1 MEILRTC
8 VSQTTPTVSL
18 STAAPSSLDFRCLS
32 AYFEP
37 LYSPFPLQYARRAV
51 FSRSLRI
58 SDAVGIVFGTSQ
70 ICASRGR
77 VAQTVHSRKPGS
89 WHRKRAGAVKLR
101 PYLPRMSKL
110 GNLILGLLLRSRN
123 NAQLLH
129 HAQLVHVV
137 PTFHH
142 FALLGEPEDAYPRN
156 HHLIASGSDASEL
169 ALVGAA
175 SLPTGNDLVP
185 FGYLILDNAMKI
197 GEGLTELAHESLDV
211 LGATFQGSAVGLVGD
226 VPVEDLVRQVEV
238 PLVRDLFDVAPKDSL
253 VLFGHRSLLLPPAF
267 TGGIIFPT
275 AMMPA
280 SEPRRTIGRA
290 CPRYPLALFT
300 ELPRRLPLM

>member
-1 MEILRTC
+1 
-8 VSQTTPTVSL
+8 
-18 STAAPSSLDFRCLS
+18 
-32 AYFEP
+32 
-37 LYSPFPLQYARRAV
+37 
-51 FSRSLRI
+51 
-58 SDAVGIVFGTSQ
+58 
-70 ICASRGR
+70 
-77 VAQTVHSRKPGS
+77 
-89 WHRKRAGAVKLR
+89 
-101 PYLPRMSKL
+101 MSKL

-142 FALLGEPEDAYPRN
+142 FALLGEQEDAYPRN

-175 SLPTGNDLVP
+175 SPPTGNDLVP
-185 FGYLILDNAMKI
+185 FGYLILDDAMKI
-197 GEGLTELAHESLDV
+197 GEGLTELAHESFDV

-238 PLVRDLFDVAPKDSL
+238 PLVRDLFDVAPKDGL

-267 TGGIIFPT
+267 TGGIISPT

-290 CPRYPLALFT
+290 CPHYPLALFT
-300 ELPRRLPLM
+300 GLPRRVLLGNVASAIYYSPKLIGCESIEEGPVPSLFPVASPRKSHAFLRGASLVGLRLSPKASIVSA

>member
-1 MEILRTC
+1 MGAVKISGIQGIRTSSMGSR
-8 VSQTTPTVSL
+8 VGSQV
-18 STAAPSSLDFRCLS
+18 
-32 AYFEP
+32 
-37 LYSPFPLQYARRAV
+37 LYSLRYSPSFREEF
-51 FSRSLRI
+51 FSETQ
-58 SDAVGIVFGTSQ
+58 GI
-70 ICASRGR
+70 
-77 VAQTVHSRKPGS
+77 
-89 WHRKRAGAVKLR
+89 KRAGAVKLR

-226 VPVEDLVRQVEV
+226 VPVEDLVR
-238 PLVRDLFDVAPKDSL
+238 
-253 VLFGHRSLLLPPAF
+253 
-267 TGGIIFPT
+267 
-275 AMMPA
+275 
-280 SEPRRTIGRA
+280 
-290 CPRYPLALFT
+290 
-300 ELPRRLPLM
+300 

>member
-1 MEILRTC
+1 
-8 VSQTTPTVSL
+8 
-18 STAAPSSLDFRCLS
+18 
-32 AYFEP
+32 
-37 LYSPFPLQYARRAV
+37 
-51 FSRSLRI
+51 
-58 SDAVGIVFGTSQ
+58 
-70 ICASRGR
+70 
-77 VAQTVHSRKPGS
+77 
-89 WHRKRAGAVKLR
+89 
-101 PYLPRMSKL
+101 MSKL

-185 FGYLILDNAMKI
+185 FGYLILDNTMKI
-197 GEGLTELAHESLDV
+197 GEGLTELAHELFDV

-238 PLVRDLFDVAPKDSL
+238 PLVRDLFDVAPKDGL

-267 TGGIIFPT
+267 TGGIISPT

-290 CPRYPLALFT
+290 CPHYPLALFT
-300 ELPRRLPLM
+300 GLPRRTLLGNPVSDKRASRKLASVTTKHGGALNVRIGLAGPYELLPGT

>member
-1 MEILRTC
+1 MYALLMLGTLP
-8 VSQTTPTVSL
+8 SQCLKTLFRTVSNC
-18 STAAPSSLDFRCLS
+18 S
-32 AYFEP
+32 
-37 LYSPFPLQYARRAV
+37 
-51 FSRSLRI
+51 FSE
-58 SDAVGIVFGTSQ
+58 T
-70 ICASRGR
+70 
-77 VAQTVHSRKPGS
+77 GS

-129 HAQLVHVV
+129 HV
-137 PTFHH
+137 PTFDH
-142 FALLGEPEDAYPRN
+142 FALLGEPEDAYPSN

-226 VPVEDLVRQVEV
+226 VPVEDLVR
-238 PLVRDLFDVAPKDSL
+238 
-253 VLFGHRSLLLPPAF
+253 
-267 TGGIIFPT
+267 
-275 AMMPA
+275 
-280 SEPRRTIGRA
+280 
-290 CPRYPLALFT
+290 
-300 ELPRRLPLM
+300 